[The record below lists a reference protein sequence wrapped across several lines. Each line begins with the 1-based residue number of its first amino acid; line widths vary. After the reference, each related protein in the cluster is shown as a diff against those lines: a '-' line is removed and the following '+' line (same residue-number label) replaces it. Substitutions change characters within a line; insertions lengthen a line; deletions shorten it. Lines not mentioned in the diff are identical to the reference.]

1 MGIKNKLR
9 KLASVLAAVS
19 LTLTVFVSSTAYAGT
34 YTARSLNTSNANP
47 SATGVTFTFT
57 FTVVN
62 TATTYNHV
70 LITYS
75 TSADMSGGI
84 PTSLNPGTSGSTT
97 LAGTTPSFTFTTP
110 STKLSWAAGSAQT
123 SGSKT
128 ITLTNVTN
136 PSTTGVFYAK
146 IAAYSSADES
156 ALIDSGTVASA
167 TVPVVTVSGQ
177 QLESLTASVAAKTTG
192 TVCDAVTVLGTTTAT
207 AINFGNF
214 NGTTPIA
221 AAQTLTLGS
230 NATSGITAKVV
241 ENQVLTGPSTLADF
255 GGATDGSAGTA
266 WSSGTSTGFG
276 MCAKGGDSNH
286 SGTNSYVNF
295 GSASNGTLW
304 MGLTTA
310 KSVANTTGP
319 SASTS
324 TDIEY
329 TVAVPANLP
338 AGTYTN
344 QLTYNI
350 FPNY

>member
-1 MGIKNKLR
+1 MFKPKKIR
-9 KLASVLAAVS
+9 SIAAATIALATVVSVF
-19 LTLTVFVSSTAYAGT
+19 TSSPVEAGA
-34 YTARSLNTSNANP
+34 YTARSLQVSNANP
-47 SATGVTFTFT
+47 SATGVTYTFT
-57 FTVVN
+57 FTVSN
-62 TATTYNHV
+62 TSTTYNHV

-75 TSADMSGGI
+75 TSSDMSGGV
-84 PTSLNPGTSGSTT
+84 PSGLNPGTAGSTT
-97 LAGTTPSFTFTTP
+97 LAGTTAAFTWTSP
-110 STKLSWAAGSAQT
+110 STKLSWSSGAVQT

-156 ALIDSGTVASA
+156 ALIDSGVVASA

-177 QLESLTASVAAKTTG
+177 QLESLSASVAAKTSG
-192 TVCDAVTVLGTTTAT
+192 TVCSGTTVLGSTTAT

-214 NGTTPIA
+214 TGTTAIA
-221 AAQTLTLGS
+221 AAQTLTMGS
-230 NATSGITAKVV
+230 NATSGISAKVV
-241 ENQVLTGPSTLADF
+241 ENQVLTGPSTIADF
-255 GGATDGSAGTA
+255 GGTTDGSAGTA
-266 WSSGTSTGFG
+266 WVPGTSTGFG

-286 SGTNSYVNF
+286 SGTNAYVNF

-319 SASTS
+319 TASTA

-329 TVAVPANLP
+329 TVAVPTNLQ

>member
-1 MGIKNKLR
+1 MALS
-9 KLASVLAAVS
+9 LS
-19 LTLTVFVSSTAYAGT
+19 LTMFIADTAMAGT
-34 YTARSLNTSNANP
+34 YTARSLQVSNANP
-47 SATGVTFTFT
+47 SATGVTYTFT
-57 FTVVN
+57 FTVAN
-62 TATTYNHV
+62 TVAVYNHV

-75 TSADMSGGI
+75 TSADMSGGA
-84 PTSLNPGTSGSTT
+84 PTGINPGTAGSTT
-97 LAGTTPSFTFTTP
+97 LAGTTAAFTWTSP
-110 STKLSWAAGSAQT
+110 STKLSWASGSAQT

-156 ALIDSGTVASA
+156 VLIDSGTVASA
-167 TVPVVTVSGQ
+167 TVPVVTVSGT
-177 QLESLTASVAAKTTG
+177 QLESLSASVAAKTTG
-192 TVCDAVTVLGTTTAT
+192 TVCSATTVLGTTTAT

-214 NGTTPIA
+214 NGTTAIS
-221 AAQTLTLGS
+221 AAQTLTMGS
-230 NATSGITAKVV
+230 NASSGISAKVV
-241 ENQVLTGPSTLADF
+241 ENTVLTGPSTISDF
-255 GGATDGSAGTA
+255 GGTTDGSAGTA
-266 WSSGTSTGFG
+266 WVPGSTTGFG

-304 MGLTTA
+304 MGLSTA

-319 SASTS
+319 SASTA

-329 TVAVPANLP
+329 TVAVPTNLP